1 MTALVIPSLAH
12 ASVDSNDV
20 LDKFLQH
27 LKRVLDQQSVNVE
40 LPVVAMMVQVQPVGH
55 PVTMQHYL
63 SVHLL
68 AAFVVLNVAQP
79 LIQEREHLHIA
90 VVKKPL
96 IY

>member
-1 MTALVIPSLAH
+1 MVTPFSVHVLVNL
-12 ASVDSNDV
+12 NDV

-27 LKRVLDQQSVNVE
+27 LKMVLDQQSMNVE
-40 LPVVAMMVQVQPVGH
+40 LPVVAMMVQVQPVCH

-63 SVHLL
+63 FVHLPI
-68 AAFVVLNVAQP
+68 AFVVLNVAQP

-90 VVKKPL
+90 VLKEPL